1 MRSIVVF
8 MRSIAVLMMLVLAS
22 SVQGGE
28 LWNDIKISTKKASSA
43 VQENLSKKED
53 RDLREDKNIALN
65 LNISPAN
72 FPFPL
77 AWGVN
82 ANYIINGN
90 WMIGVDYLRSN
101 KALGLFSVEFGE
113 IQERT
118 YAIQAR
124 RFFGNSFNVKFG
136 IGKRSTEIRFARDL
150 FDLVTT
156 NYSET
161 ASEFESKFIRFGFG
175 NQWHF
180 KRKYTVAVDWFS
192 LDIPYD
198 GKVITSASRFA
209 DSQEDKDDIEDV
221 ESILKY
227 YPNAAVV
234 KFEVGV
240 IF

>member
-1 MRSIVVF
+1 MRSIVVLIMF
-8 MRSIAVLMMLVLAS
+8 IFVG
-22 SVQGGE
+22 SVQGNE
-28 LWNDIKISTKKASSA
+28 LWDDIKVSTKKASSA
-43 VQENLSKKED
+43 VKENLSKNED
-53 RDLREDKNIALN
+53 RGLREEKNIALN
-65 LNISPAN
+65 VNLSPAN

-82 ANYIINGN
+82 GNYVINGD
-90 WMIGVDYLRSN
+90 WMIGIDYLRSN
-101 KALGLFSVEFGE
+101 KALGLFSVELGE

-118 YAIQAR
+118 YALQMR
-124 RFFGNSFNVKFG
+124 RFFGNSFNIKFG
-136 IGKRSTEIRFARDL
+136 IGQRSTDIRFARNL
-150 FDLVTT
+150 FDLITN

-161 ASEFESKFIRFGFG
+161 ASEFESKFIRLGFG
-175 NQWHF
+175 NQWHI
-180 KRKYTVAVDWFS
+180 KRRYTVAVDWFS

-209 DSQEDKDDIEDV
+209 DSQEDKDDIEDA

-227 YPNAAVV
+227 YPNAAIV